1 MAELLIAVSFAV
13 FVWWFSTGAIIYLDN
28 LAKATFRWSLILFGA
43 VAAAALIC
51 LAKLGS
57 ELTSS
62 GAYAGFICAI
72 CVWGWVELS
81 FLTGVVTGPNKT
93 PWQAPKKGEVQ
104 PKFQRF
110 QMAVGALIY
119 HELLIAFFA
128 LVIFLLSLDKQ
139 NQVALATYVVL
150 WAMRTSSKLNLFLG
164 VRNWS
169 AEFLPD
175 HLRYMK
181 SFFKRK
187 AMNWLFPFSVLTSL
201 ICLYFLS
208 IQAFAA
214 KTTPEAK
221 TGMILVGALL
231 TLGLIEHL
239 LMVLPFTANALW
251 KWAIPSSATP
261 VQSITPQS
269 VSSISKE
276 VR

>member
-28 LAKATFRWSLILFGA
+28 LAIGTFRWSLILFGGVA
-43 VAAAALIC
+43 VGALIC
-51 LAKLGS
+51 LAKLES
-57 ELTSS
+57 ELTAS

-93 PWQAPKKGEVQ
+93 PWKAPKKGEPQ
-104 PKFQRF
+104 PKFQRL
-110 QMAVGALIY
+110 QMAVSALIY

-128 LVIFLLSLDKQ
+128 LIIFLMSFDKQ
-139 NQVALATYVVL
+139 NQVGLATYLVL

-169 AEFLPD
+169 AEFLPE

-181 SFFKRK
+181 SFFKRRP
-187 AMNWLFPFSVLTSL
+187 MNWLFPFSVITSL
-201 ICLYFLS
+201 VCLYFLS
-208 IQAFAA
+208 LQAFASA
-214 KTTPEAK
+214 TAPQTR
-221 TGMILVGALL
+221 TGMILVGALI

-251 KWAIPSSATP
+251 KWAIPSRATP
-261 VQSITPQS
+261 VQSSTPQS